1 MKIIIIVLSLICFG
15 LLCYLLLIK
24 KQIRNITG
32 ELKENRKEG
41 YNKQARVQLFDR
53 DLTELTKECNY
64 NLDYQTRLKRKNRI
78 QEETSKRAIS
88 DIAHDLRTPLTVVK
102 GNLQL
107 MEQEGNLGGKEQQY
121 LQVCEAKTEELKYMV
136 NEFFELSMLES
147 DTSVAEI
154 SVVNITSL
162 LMNVILEHELLIRE
176 QGLTPKLNLPEKT
189 LLVQGNDKLLERIFE
204 NLLGNIFKYAK
215 EQFSVS
221 LIEETDCCKVEF
233 SNPIEKENTIDVE
246 HILDRTYMA
255 DCSRHKTGTGLG
267 LFIVKLLAEKQGAKV
282 YARKTEDWLTISLEL
297 KK

>member
-24 KQIRNITG
+24 KQIRDITG

-107 MEQEGNLGGKEQQY
+107 MEQEGNLGEKEQQY

-176 QGLTPKLNLPEKT
+176 QGLTPKLNLPEKN

-246 HILDRTYMA
+246 HIFDRTYMA

>member
-41 YNKQARVQLFDR
+41 YNKQARVQLFDK

-64 NLDYQTRLKRKNRI
+64 NLDYQTRLKRKNRL
-78 QEETSKRAIS
+78 QEEASKRAIS

-107 MEQEGNLGGKEQQY
+107 MEQEGTLGEKEQQY

-147 DTSVAEI
+147 DMSVAEI

-176 QGLTPKLNLPEKT
+176 QGLMPKLNFPEKT

-233 SNPIEKENTIDVE
+233 SNPIEKENTIDAE
-246 HILDRTYMA
+246 HIFDRTYMA

>member
-24 KQIRNITG
+24 KQIRDITG

-246 HILDRTYMA
+246 HIFDRTYMA

>member
-107 MEQEGNLGGKEQQY
+107 MEQEGNLGEKEQQY

-221 LIEETDCCKVEF
+221 LIEETDYCKVEF

-246 HILDRTYMA
+246 HIFDRTYMA

-267 LFIVKLLAEKQGAKV
+267 LFIVKLLAVKQGAKV

>member
-107 MEQEGNLGGKEQQY
+107 MEQEGNLGEKEQQY

-221 LIEETDCCKVEF
+221 LIEETDYCKVEF

-246 HILDRTYMA
+246 HIFDRTYMA

>member
-147 DTSVAEI
+147 DTSVAEV

-221 LIEETDCCKVEF
+221 LIEETDYCKVEF

-246 HILDRTYMA
+246 HIFDRTYMA

>member
-246 HILDRTYMA
+246 HIFDRTYMA